1 MLWGLGLEFS
11 FYLPLTCVAP
21 TGLGTGRKNQ
31 GHRKAHTQLLP
42 TETTCL
48 ILVWSDSVCGY
59 GYVGGMVN
67 TQGGYQLYPGRLQNK
82 VPLESSS
89 LLSPAG
95 LLPMHHAL
103 NPFSGLNIPMLG
115 LGNPGA
121 LLRATGTATVS
132 FSKDYGELRWGED
145 TFVFLP
151 KSSLYHDLF
160 KSCWPWPLQW
170 DSHLQKSLDQKVASI
185 FLLTKP

>member
-11 FYLPLTCVAP
+11 FYLHLTCVAP

-160 KSCWPWPLQW
+160 KSC
-170 DSHLQKSLDQKVASI
+170 
-185 FLLTKP
+185 